1 MTLAFDLTFD
11 YLCPFAR
18 IVHDNV
24 VTALRGG
31 ADWDVTFRPY
41 SLAQGHVEEGAADV
55 WDSEDPLAESGVL
68 ALCAGLAVRDTQ
80 PDRFLDVHEAL
91 FDARHDDGADI
102 KDRAVVEAALARG
115 GADVAAV
122 FAEVASGRPLVA
134 LAREHRAGVDEHG
147 VWGVPTFITGTRAVF
162 VRLLERAGGD
172 AGLARTR
179 IERIVALID
188 GSPDLHEFKQTVL
201 PF

>member
-1 MTLAFDLTFD
+1 MTRTFGLTFD

-24 VTALRGG
+24 VAALRGG

-41 SLAQGHVEEGAADV
+41 SLAQGHIEEGDPDV
-55 WDSEDPLAESGVL
+55 WDREDPMAASGVL

-102 KDRAVVEAALARG
+102 KERVVVEAALARG

-122 FAEVASGRPLVA
+122 FDEIASGRPLTT
-134 LAREHRAGVDEHG
+134 LAREHRADVDEHG

-172 AGLARTR
+172 ADLARTR
-179 IERIVALID
+179 IEPIIDLID
-188 GSPDLHEFKQTVL
+188 GSPHLHEFKQTVL